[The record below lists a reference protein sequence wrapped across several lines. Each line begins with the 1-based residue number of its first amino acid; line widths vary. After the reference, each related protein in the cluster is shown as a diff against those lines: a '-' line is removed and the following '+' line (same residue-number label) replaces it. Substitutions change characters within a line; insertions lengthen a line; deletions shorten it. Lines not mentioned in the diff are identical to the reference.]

1 MQQPVNWPGWEFV
14 RKLGSGSYG
23 SVYEIRQQVGP
34 LERRAALKVIP
45 VPRDENELEDLYALG
60 YDKTA
65 VEKSLQSQAEDVIRE
80 FSVMMELKGYT
91 NIVYGEDLR
100 CVPRPNGSGMDV
112 CIQMELLTPL
122 VRALQPEQAQ
132 SQAVT
137 LGRDLLQ
144 ALAICRS
151 QKIVHRDIKPQNIF
165 VSRSGD
171 YKLGDFGVARAMDRT
186 GSATKIGT
194 INYMAPE
201 VYHGEH
207 YGSAS
212 DVYSL
217 GMVLYWLLNDRRL
230 PFVSMLDRP
239 PKQSEIEQAAA
250 KRLQGEPLPLPTH
263 GSEALKKLVCS
274 MCAYHP
280 AERPGVDALQDAF
293 RSLGGGQH
301 ESPAPAPKEPA
312 VSEPA
317 APVILDVP
325 EEMTIGILSGGDA
338 KPEAE
343 PSKPE
348 PVPEPPKQE
357 TPAEPEPTEP
367 EQDVTLGVHPLP
379 ASDPLPQPA
388 KEKKVRLPAIGKR
401 ARIALSAAAAMLVL
415 AACILLFI
423 PNGSCL
429 LLGHHW
435 EGGGDRQL
443 ETCSRCG
450 RLKGNLNVTA
460 ALADGT
466 VTLNNIKCGY
476 FELSR
481 PVNDCTCLA
490 FRFGIS
496 EYSGTL
502 PTEWVI
508 MGRHNRIWSN
518 LGSFEIDLSAV
529 VGKDGANK
537 LKIYVVQ
544 LRHDSSFDAI
554 ACVPKDQFE
563 RGFSW
568 SSWLDIEA
576 VQVRES

>member
-23 SVYEIRQQVGP
+23 AVYEIRQQVGP

-144 ALAICRS
+144 ALAICKSR
-151 QKIVHRDIKPQNIF
+151 KIVHRDIKPQNIF

-212 DVYSL
+212 DIYSL

-230 PFVSMLDRP
+230 PFVPILDRP

-250 KRLQGEPLPLPTH
+250 KRLQGEPLPLPAH
-263 GSEALKKLVCS
+263 GSEALKKLVCA

-301 ESPAPAPKEPA
+301 EAPAPTPEEPT
-312 VSEPA
+312 EQ
-317 APVILDVP
+317 
-325 EEMTIGILSGGDA
+325 EEMTIGILPGGDA

-367 EQDVTLGVHPLP
+367 EQDATLGVRPLP
-379 ASDPLPQPA
+379 KSNPLPQPE
-388 KEKKVRLPAIGKR
+388 KEKKVRLPALGKR
-401 ARIALSAAAAMLVL
+401 ARIALAAAAA
-415 AACILLFI
+415 AACILFFVS
-423 PNGSCL
+423 NGVCL

-443 ETCSRCG
+443 AVCSRCG
-450 RLKGNLNVTA
+450 QMKSDLNVT
-460 ALADGT
+460 LTLTDDY
-466 VTLNNIKCGY
+466 VTLNHKACRY
-476 FELSR
+476 YEVSQ
-481 PVNDCTCLA
+481 PVNGCTGLA
-490 FRFGIS
+490 VRFGLS
-496 EYSGTL
+496 EYSGGAL
-502 PTEWVI
+502 PTEWAVV
-508 MGRHNRIWSN
+508 GRYNGDWSTI
-518 LGSFEIDLSAV
+518 GTIQIDQSAV

-537 LKIYVVQ
+537 LKTYVVQ
-544 LRHDSSFDAI
+544 LRYNSSFDAI
-554 ACVPKDQFE
+554 VCVPKDMDE
-563 RGFSW
+563 RNFTW